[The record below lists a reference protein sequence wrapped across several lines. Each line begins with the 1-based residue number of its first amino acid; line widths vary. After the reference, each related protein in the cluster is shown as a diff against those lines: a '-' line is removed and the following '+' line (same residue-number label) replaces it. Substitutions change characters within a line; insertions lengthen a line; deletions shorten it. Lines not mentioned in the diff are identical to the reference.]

1 MDKKFF
7 VSNRKKIANK
17 LKDKSVMVLFAGKA
31 PYKRG
36 DELYKFTPDRNFY
49 YVTSIDKE
57 NMILLIHKNDGEI
70 NETLYIE
77 RSNGYLAKWVGANI
91 SEQEVQNLSSIDNI
105 KYIDEFK
112 EDLAALV
119 FKSKVE
125 KIYLDLEKREWSA
138 GEYPAVSFAREFVS
152 KYPYITIKNI
162 YPEFAKMR
170 IVKTKT
176 EIECIKKAID
186 ITKEGIELMLEN
198 SKGGMMEY
206 EIEAYF
212 DFVLTKNGVKD
223 KAFATIAASGKNG
236 TILHYGQNNCRT
248 GNDDLILFDLGAQY
262 KYYSADITRT
272 FPVNGKFTARQKEIY
287 NIVLGGQAIAIKNMR
302 AGLPFKQ
309 PNEKLKEY
317 YIEELKKIG
326 LIKKDE
332 ELEKYYYHSVSH
344 SLGLET
350 HDIGRH
356 SEGDFVEGMVITAE
370 PGLYIEEEGIG
381 IRIEDD
387 ILITKDGCENL
398 SKNIIKTVDELEEFM
413 KK

>member
-7 VSNRKKIANK
+7 INNRKKLSDR
-17 LKDKSVMVLFAGKA
+17 LKNKSVMILFSGKA
-31 PYKRG
+31 PYKIG
-36 DELYKFTPDRNFY
+36 DELYKFTPNRNFY
-49 YVTSIDKE
+49 YITGIDKE
-57 NMILLIHKNDGEI
+57 NIILVIHKNDGEI

-77 RSNGYLAKWVGANI
+77 RSNGYLAKWVGAKI
-91 SEQEVQNLSSIDNI
+91 SKQEVQDLSSIDDI

-112 EDLAALV
+112 EDLATLI
-119 FKSKVE
+119 FKFKVE
-125 KIYLDLEKREWSA
+125 KVYLDLEKREWSISNS
-138 GEYPAVSFAREFVS
+138 PAVSFAKEITL

-162 YPEFAKMR
+162 YSEFAKMR
-170 IVKTKT
+170 IIKSKA

-186 ITKEGIELMLEN
+186 ITKEGIELMLKN
-198 SKGGMMEY
+198 SKGGMIEY

-212 DFVLTKNGVKD
+212 DFALTKNGVKD
-223 KAFATIAASGKNG
+223 KAFPTIAASAKNG

-248 GNDDLILFDLGAQY
+248 QDNELILFDLGAQY

-398 SKNIIKTVDELEEFM
+398 SKDIIKTVDELEEFM